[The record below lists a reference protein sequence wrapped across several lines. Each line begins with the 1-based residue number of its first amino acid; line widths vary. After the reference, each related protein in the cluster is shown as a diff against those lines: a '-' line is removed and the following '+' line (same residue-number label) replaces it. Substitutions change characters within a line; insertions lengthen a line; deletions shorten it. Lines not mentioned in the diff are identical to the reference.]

1 VVAGMA
7 GLELA
12 ESAGLL
18 PVLGPTNL
26 AVDHC
31 YPTALVAVC
40 DRDHARQGS
49 LSPIQG
55 VRGPLVN
62 SPRPLAGW
70 PRETGEGVY

>member
-1 VVAGMA
+1 MVAGMA

-12 ESAGLL
+12 ECAGLC
-18 PVLGPTNL
+18 PVLGQTNL

-31 YPTALVAVC
+31 YPTTLVAVC

-55 VRGPLVN
+55 VRGILVN
-62 SPRPLAGW
+62 SPHPPAGW
-70 PRETGEGVY
+70 PWETGEGEC